1 MVNPHTSIPRSFSEL
16 ACGLDGRQLE
26 GNSVYRTHT
35 LNWRVAESV
44 FPLTFFRQN
53 AEPFLRHLGC
63 GQLAVVFEDD
73 RRRVSCLQR
82 HLVGTLDDGDAVGDE

>member
-26 GNSVYRTHT
+26 GHPVYRTHT
-35 LNWRVAESV
+35 RIRRIAESV
-44 FPLTFFRQN
+44 FPLTFLGQD
-53 AEPFLRHLGC
+53 AEPFLSNVWG

-73 RRRVSCLQR
+73 RR
-82 HLVGTLDDGDAVGDE
+82 